1 MHMSSP
7 LITLLLVFLLGHV
20 LSSAPPIYSARP
32 IRLLPSNGTIS
43 SWPPEPFRF
52 PLPDYKD
59 GYLLF
64 HRYGPSGSESDRT
77 ILLSLLEIVTQANA
91 YTPAAYSSPNVDVNI
106 PDTSVFLRSRATAA
120 PGFPSLSTKLA
131 LSTLAALKSL
141 VTRYGAREFFVDV
154 HDGYLDYG
162 PWAVMIQGRG
172 FQSKSN
178 DRQ

>member
-1 MHMSSP
+1 MLLSN
-7 LITLLLVFLLGHV
+7 TFTFLLVFLLGHV
-20 LSSAPPIYSARP
+20 LSSAPSIYRDKPNLS
-32 IRLLPSNGTIS
+32 LPSNNTVN
-43 SWPPEPFRF
+43 SWPSEPFRF

-64 HRYGPSGSESDRT
+64 HRYGPSGSENDRD
-77 ILLSLLEIVTQANA
+77 ILMSLLEMVTQANA

-141 VTRYGAREFFVDV
+141 VGRYGAKQFFVDL

-172 FQSKSN
+172 IQAKSN

>member
-1 MHMSSP
+1 MLLSSP
-7 LITLLLVFLLGHV
+7 FTILLVFLFGHA
-20 LSSAPPIYSARP
+20 LSSAPSFHHDNPNLP
-32 IRLLPSNGTIS
+32 LPSNNTVN
-43 SWPPEPFRF
+43 SWPPAPFRF

-64 HRYGPSGSESDRT
+64 YRYGPSGSENDRK
-77 ILLSLLEIVTQANA
+77 ILLSLLEMVTQANT

-106 PDTSVFLRSRATAA
+106 PDTSVFLRSRATTA

-141 VTRYGAREFFVDV
+141 VGRYGAKEVFVDV

-172 FQSKSN
+172 V
-178 DRQ
+178 

>member
-1 MHMSSP
+1 MLLSSP
-7 LITLLLVFLLGHV
+7 LTLLLVLVFLFWHV
-20 LSSAPPIYSARP
+20 LSSAPPFHREMP
-32 IRLLPSNGTIS
+32 NLPLPSNDTVN

-64 HRYGPSGSESDRT
+64 HRYGPSGSENDRE
-77 ILLSLLEIVTQANA
+77 ILVSLLEMVTQANA
-91 YTPAAYSSPNVDVNI
+91 YTPTAYSSPNVDVNI
-106 PDTSVFLRSRATAA
+106 PDTSVFFRSRATAA

-141 VTRYGAREFFVDV
+141 VGRYGAKEFFVDV

-172 FQSKSN
+172 SQAKST
-178 DRQ
+178 DH